1 MSLIFLAQNNL
12 NKKENNINILMLFL
26 INIRIGEMSSVHSS
40 TVTGI
45 LVRMFW
51 VWPPQN
57 IYPWQK
63 SSSEVTEV
71 FKKPGQGFVTP
82 SAGKVQKI

>member
-1 MSLIFLAQNNL
+1 MS
-12 NKKENNINILMLFL
+12 
-26 INIRIGEMSSVHSS
+26 GVHSS

-45 LVRMFW
+45 LIRMFW
-51 VWPPQN
+51 VWLPQN

-71 FKKPGQGFVTP
+71 FKNPGRDLLCLQLAKSRKHDNSHF
-82 SAGKVQKI
+82 

>member
-1 MSLIFLAQNNL
+1 
-12 NKKENNINILMLFL
+12 MLFL
-26 INIRIGEMSSVHSS
+26 INIIGEMSSVHPS

-45 LVRMFW
+45 LVRVFW

-57 IYPWQK
+57 IYPWQE

-71 FKKPGQGFVTP
+71 FKKPGQGSVTP
-82 SAGKVQKI
+82 SAGEVKKT

>member
-1 MSLIFLAQNNL
+1 
-12 NKKENNINILMLFL
+12 
-26 INIRIGEMSSVHSS
+26 MSSVYSS

-71 FKKPGQGFVTP
+71 FQKPGQGFVVP

>member
-1 MSLIFLAQNNL
+1 
-12 NKKENNINILMLFL
+12 MLFL
-26 INIRIGEMSSVHSS
+26 INIRIGEMSSVHPS

-45 LVRMFW
+45 LVRVFW

-57 IYPWQK
+57 IYPWQE

-71 FKKPGQGFVTP
+71 FQKPGQGSVTP
-82 SAGKVQKI
+82 SAGEVQKIWQQLFLKAATPGGGL

>member
-1 MSLIFLAQNNL
+1 
-12 NKKENNINILMLFL
+12 MLFL
-26 INIRIGEMSSVHSS
+26 INIRIGEMSSVYPS

-45 LVRMFW
+45 LVRVFW

-57 IYPWQK
+57 IYPWQE

-71 FKKPGQGFVTP
+71 FQKPGQGSVTP
-82 SAGKVQKI
+82 SAGEVQKI

>member
-1 MSLIFLAQNNL
+1 MS
-12 NKKENNINILMLFL
+12 
-26 INIRIGEMSSVHSS
+26 GVYSS

-45 LVRMFW
+45 FVRKFW

-63 SSSEVTEV
+63 SSSEVTKN
-71 FKKPGQGFVTP
+71 FQMKTTAISNSSRPKGWSLMFVNDD
-82 SAGKVQKI
+82 GIQ

>member
-1 MSLIFLAQNNL
+1 
-12 NKKENNINILMLFL
+12 MLFL
-26 INIRIGEMSSVHSS
+26 INIRIGEMSSVHPS

-45 LVRMFW
+45 LVRVFW

-57 IYPWQK
+57 IYPWQE

-71 FKKPGQGFVTP
+71 FQKPGQGSVTP
-82 SAGKVQKI
+82 SAGEVQKI

>member
-1 MSLIFLAQNNL
+1 M
-12 NKKENNINILMLFL
+12 
-26 INIRIGEMSSVHSS
+26 RVGEMSSVHSS
-40 TVTGI
+40 TVTGT
-45 LVRMFW
+45 LVNMFW

-71 FKKPGQGFVTP
+71 FPKPRLGFVVP
-82 SAGKVQKI
+82 SAGQVQKNLTTAAISNSNPPREVVTNACQL

>member
-1 MSLIFLAQNNL
+1 
-12 NKKENNINILMLFL
+12 
-26 INIRIGEMSSVHSS
+26 MSSVYSS

-45 LVRMFW
+45 FVKKFW

-63 SSSEVTEV
+63 SSSEVTEEFPNDNNSHFYQQPPERV
-71 FKKPGQGFVTP
+71 VTN
-82 SAGKVQKI
+82 VCQ